1 MRILEKHPFFL
12 YISQVTVVAGSYFI
26 FGLLGLALAVPP
38 SNAGAVWPPAGISL
52 AAVLLLGKRIW
63 PGIFI
68 GNFCISAWAF
78 GFHDA
83 PVIVYLATGFGAT
96 LNALVGSS
104 LIHRLVGFPNKLI
117 EDKAIISFLL
127 LGGPVSCL
135 LPATIGLTSM
145 ALTGIIT
152 MDEIPVNWFS
162 WWVGDTIGVLVF
174 TPLILIIFG
183 KPKKLWRQR
192 TLSVGI
198 PLALS
203 FLMVVFF
210 FVYASKLEQEKMQQ
224 DFNNL
229 SVSLSQALQN
239 RIYSHIHIVYTLRS
253 FFIGSHT
260 IEPNE
265 FSLFSQ
271 RPLSQFNELESLS
284 LLVRKKNGDS
294 QPQYTL
300 LFSEL
305 KNENSDPLS
314 ITQKL
319 DKTVL
324 DNHSKDRVESISIL
338 IGPLSIYLYLPVDL
352 PEVNVSDYPAVM
364 QGVIVS
370 GISIKSLLQE
380 SFTGLDKEE
389 TLLNIS
395 AQNKSGDR
403 TVVYSEIHDQNSQSI
418 YPQFLYK
425 HPFRIGDDMWQL
437 EILPSTAFISSR
449 YHWTIWSVLIGG
461 LLFTSL
467 LGTGLLLITGRY
479 FRTEAIVRE
488 RTEELRNEIKVR
500 KLAEQQQ
507 KIAVMRVESASQ
519 AKSLFLSNISHE
531 LRTPLNGIL
540 GFTQLLKKD
549 RSISGSNQEMVNII
563 SHCGEYLLTLINDI
577 LDISKIESNKIVI
590 ESEVF
595 DFLSLIHDITEIFK
609 LSTDQKKIRFAVNI
623 PDSIPKMVVGD
634 EKRLR
639 QIIVNLLSNAV
650 KYTDRGEII
659 VTLSYQNEIVTI
671 SISDT
676 GCGIS
681 SENLDK
687 IFKPFTQIEKTIGTD
702 QGTGLGL
709 AITSQLIDLMN
720 GQITVESKPG
730 HGSTFTISLPL
741 PEGAVQINSISR
753 QKKIIGYEGDSRSIL
768 IVDDNDDNL
777 GFLKKL
783 LKDLNFD
790 VSVVRGG
797 QECLEYCSSALPD
810 LVFMDMLM
818 PEIDGME
825 TTRRLMEINPLFSQ
839 RVIGMSA
846 SVFTEE
852 KQKFLEAGCIGFI
865 SKPIKQEELLSNIA
879 SRLNLQ
885 WVYLSPKV
893 TATSQSNKILIADD
907 NEINCLLLKNML
919 ELQDLEID
927 VAYNGDRAL
936 ELLLK
941 QPFHSALI
949 DLNMPALNGIEV
961 VRAVRSSKGP
971 NQELKMAAIS
981 AYAEEEQVAAALDS
995 GFNEYLVKPIDEM
1008 HLRKFLFEDSLQSNE
1023 APEHPALIEKGK

>member
-1 MRILEKHPFFL
+1 MQILKKHPFFL
-12 YISQVTVVAGSYFI
+12 YIAQVGIVAGSYFI

-78 GFHDA
+78 GFYNA
-83 PVIVYLATGFGAT
+83 PIIVYLATACGAT

-127 LGGPVSCL
+127 LGGPLSCL

-145 ALTGIIT
+145 ALTGIIS

-192 TLSVGI
+192 TLSVGV

-210 FVYASKLEQEKMQQ
+210 FVYASKLEQEKLQQ

-229 SVSLSQALQN
+229 SVSLSQALVN
-239 RIYSHIHIVYTLRS
+239 RIQSHLHIVYSLKS
-253 FFIGSHT
+253 FFSGSYYV
-260 IEPNE
+260 EQSE
-265 FSLFSQ
+265 FSLFSK
-271 RPLSQFNELESLS
+271 RPLSLFNELESISWLE
-284 LLVRKKNGDS
+284 KIKNEEK
-294 QPQYTL
+294 QTQYAL
-300 LFSEL
+300 LFSEG
-305 KNENSDPLS
+305 KNEDSDQAFILKS
-314 ITQKL
+314 LNKNVFEDQVTDHAENVSL
-319 DKTVL
+319 
-324 DNHSKDRVESISIL
+324 L
-338 IGPLSIYLYLPVDL
+338 IGRDHLYFYLPVHL
-352 PEVNVSDYPAVM
+352 
-364 QGVIVS
+364 QGPPVADHVLDMSGMIVS
-370 GISIKSLLQE
+370 SISIKSLLSETFQ
-380 SFTGLDKEE
+380 GLDTEE
-389 TLLNIS
+389 MLLTIF
-395 AQNKSGDR
+395 AQNKSGDH
-403 TVVYSEIHDQNSQSI
+403 TVVYSGINDQNLPSI

-425 HPFRIGDDMWQL
+425 HQFKIGDDIWLL
-437 EILPSTAFISSR
+437 EILPSTAFVSSR
-449 YHWTIWSVLIGG
+449 YHWTIWFVLIGG
-461 LLFTSL
+461 LLFTCL

-500 KLAEQQQ
+500 KLAEHDQ
-507 KIAVMRVESASQ
+507 KTAMLKAESASH

-540 GFTQLLKKD
+540 GFTQFLKKD
-549 RSISGSNQEMVNII
+549 RSISKNNQEMVDII
-563 SHCGEYLLTLINDI
+563 SHCGDYLLTLINDI
-577 LDISKIESNKIVI
+577 LDISKIESNKIII
-590 ESEVF
+590 ESEAF
-595 DFLSLIHDITEIFK
+595 DFLSLIHDIVEIFK
-609 LSTDQKKIRFAVNI
+609 LSTDQKNIRFVANI
-623 PDSIPKMVVGD
+623 PDSIPKIVIGD

-639 QIIVNLLSNAV
+639 QIVVNLLSNAV
-650 KYTDRGEII
+650 KYTDQGEII
-659 VTLSYQNEIVTI
+659 VNLSYQNEIIKI

-681 SENLDK
+681 SEHIGK
-687 IFKPFTQIEKTIGTD
+687 IFKPFTQIEKTVGAD
-702 QGTGLGL
+702 EGTGLGL
-709 AITSQLIDLMN
+709 AITSQLIDLMEGN
-720 GQITVESKPG
+720 ITVESKPG
-730 HGSTFTISLPL
+730 YGSTFTISLPL
-741 PEGAVQINSISR
+741 PQSAIQTNPVSS
-753 QKKIIGYEGDSRSIL
+753 QKKIIGYEGGSRSIL
-768 IVDDNDDNL
+768 IVDDNAENL
-777 GFLKKL
+777 GFLRKL
-783 LKDLNFD
+783 LQDLRFV
-790 VSVVRGG
+790 VSIVNEGR
-797 QECLEYCSSALPD
+797 QCLGYCSSIVPD
-810 LVFMDMLM
+810 LVFMDMMM
-818 PEIDGME
+818 PEMDGME
-825 TTRRLMEINPLFSQ
+825 TTRKLIEINPLYSQ

-865 SKPIKQEELLSNIA
+865 SKPIKQEELLSNIE

-885 WVYLSPKV
+885 WVYASPKETV
-893 TATSQSNKILIADD
+893 ASQSNKILIADD

-919 ELQDLEID
+919 ELHGFQID
-927 VAYNGDRAL
+927 VTYKGDKAL
-936 ELLLK
+936 DLMLK
-941 QPFHSALI
+941 QPYHSALV
-949 DLNMPALNGIEV
+949 DLNMPTLNGIEV

-971 NQELKMAAIS
+971 NQRLQMAAIS
-981 AYAEEEQVAAALDS
+981 AYAEQEKVAAALDS

-1008 HLRKFLFEDSLQSNE
+1008 HLRKFLFEDRHQPFE
-1023 APEHPALIEKGK
+1023 ATEHAALIEKGK